1 MKVLITGGSKNLGK
15 SIALEFAKNNYDIVI
30 NYNTSYEEAT
40 ILKKEIENKYKVN
53 VEIIKCDI
61 SNELEVKGMIDK
73 IDNLDVLVN
82 NAALELNSDFD
93 KKNYETFKEV
103 LDTNLIGTFLVS
115 KYASKKIKQGSI
127 INIVSNNAINMYD
140 PSTLEY
146 DASKA
151 GIISL
156 THNLALELSPNISV
170 NAVAPGWILT
180 DSIKKLDNELN
191 NEFIKEESKNNLK
204 NRFATSEEVASL
216 VYYLTTN
223 TYINNEVIK
232 IDGGTR

>member
-1 MKVLITGGSKNLGK
+1 MKVLITGGAKNLGK
-15 SIALEFAKNNYDIVI
+15 SIALEFAKNKYDIVI
-30 NYNTSYEEAT
+30 NYNSSYDEA
-40 ILKKEIENKYKVN
+40 IQLKKEIEDEYRVN

-61 SNELEVKGMIDK
+61 SNEEEVKTMISK
-73 IDNLDVLVN
+73 IDSLDVLVN
-82 NAALELNSDFD
+82 NAAIELNSDFES
-93 KKNYETFKEV
+93 KNYDTFKKV

-115 KYASKKIKQGSI
+115 KYASKKIKKGHI
-127 INIVSNNAINMYD
+127 INIASNNAINMYD

-156 THNLALELSPNISV
+156 THNLAIELSPNINV

-180 DSIKKLDNELN
+180 DSIKELDESLN
-191 NEFIKEESKNNLK
+191 NEFVKEESKNNLK
-204 NRFATSEEVASL
+204 NRFAEPSEVASL

-223 TYINNEVIK
+223 DYINNEIIK